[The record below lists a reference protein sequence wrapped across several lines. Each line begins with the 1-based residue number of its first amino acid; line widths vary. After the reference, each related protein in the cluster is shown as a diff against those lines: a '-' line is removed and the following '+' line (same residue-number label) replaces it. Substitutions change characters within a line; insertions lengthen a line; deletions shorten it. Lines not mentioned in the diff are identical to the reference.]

1 MEKQEL
7 NNVEVPPSRKA
18 RGLGG
23 GVQIR
28 LTTVRSKD
36 GWRAV
41 AVLPNQMGQN
51 HVALSLTHTHT
62 HKTESSQPNLT
73 TCMFFFLIFFFSYLL
88 SPIGFSPALS
98 PVLMDSHF

>member
-1 MEKQEL
+1 MEKHEL

-51 HVALSLTHTHT
+51 HVALSLSHTHTHT
-62 HKTESSQPNLT
+62 HTLRIT
-73 TCMFFFLIFFFSYLL
+73 LL
-88 SPIGFSPALS
+88 SLS
-98 PVLMDSHF
+98 HTHTHTKLRAANQT

>member
-7 NNVEVPPSRKA
+7 NDVEVPPSRRA
-18 RGLGG
+18 QGLGG

-28 LTTVRSKD
+28 LTTVGPKG

-51 HVALSLTHTHT
+51 HVARSLSLSLSHTHTHT
-62 HKTESSQPNLT
+62 KLRGANQT
-73 TCMFFFLIFFFSYLL
+73 
-88 SPIGFSPALS
+88 
-98 PVLMDSHF
+98 

>member
-7 NNVEVPPSRKA
+7 NDVEVPPSRRA
-18 RGLGG
+18 QGLGG

-28 LTTVRSKD
+28 LTTVGPKG

-51 HVALSLTHTHT
+51 HVARARSLSLSLSLSLTHTHT
-62 HKTESSQPNLT
+62 HTQN
-73 TCMFFFLIFFFSYLL
+73 
-88 SPIGFSPALS
+88 
-98 PVLMDSHF
+98 